1 MMGHVFL
8 VYGSAFILM
17 GGILALQA
25 WSPIRVLARNAL
37 WALVAFAVVHG
48 IAEWWRLMHVF
59 VGLTPT
65 RELTFELLLALS
77 FVALGQFGVEVEISL
92 HRWPRWARAGPALV
106 GLAVVIAIALLFPR
120 LPATSLDALVRYAT
134 AIPASLLACAALL
147 HVGGTLPGPERV
159 RQRRQL
165 AIAAYTF
172 AAFGVVAGLV
182 AGDPPFFSA
191 AILHAD
197 GFRQLTGVPVELLR
211 ATCAVIIAVALAEAF
226 VIESARTQA
235 AAERLREEFISVVA
249 HDLRSPLQT
258 IGLLASSLE
267 RMPPD
272 RPQANQVAIDRI
284 RERIKT
290 LDRMIGDLMDAS
302 LIEANRLVL
311 RPVRVDMAKLVG
323 GVVERADALV
333 SGHSVELVPSPG
345 SAEVEG
351 DPVRLEQVFT
361 NLLSNAGKYGLPGTP
376 IRVEVSTD
384 AREVT
389 VGVTN
394 RGPGIPKDALPH
406 LFERFYRT
414 DASRRGPVPG
424 TGIGLYLAR
433 GLVEAH
439 GGRIWLE
446 PGEDDRTTFRFLI
459 PRAGPEVRDVR

>member
-1 MMGHVFL
+1 MMGHAFL
-8 VYGSAFILM
+8 VYGAAFTLM
-17 GGILALQA
+17 GGVLALQA

-37 WALVAFAVVHG
+37 WALVVFALVHG

-65 RELTFELLLALS
+65 RELTFELLLVLS
-77 FVALGQFGVEVEISL
+77 FAALGQFGVEVEISL

-106 GLAVVIAIALLFPR
+106 GLAVVIAIALLLPR
-120 LPATSLDALVRYAT
+120 LSAVSLDGLVRYTT
-134 AIPASLLACAALL
+134 AFPASLLACAALL
-147 HVGGTLPGPERV
+147 HVRGTLAGPGRR

-165 AIAAYTF
+165 AIAACTF
-172 AAFGVVAGLV
+172 AAYGVLAGLV
-182 AGDPPFFSA
+182 AADPPFLPA

-197 GFRQLTGVPVELLR
+197 GFRQFTSVSVELLR
-211 ATCAVIIAVALAEAF
+211 AACAVVIAVTLAEAF
-226 VIESARTQA
+226 VIESARTQTE
-235 AAERLREEFISVVA
+235 AERLREEFISVVA

-258 IGLLASSLE
+258 IGLLTSSLE
-267 RMPPD
+267 RIPPD
-272 RPQANQVAIDRI
+272 RPQATRAALDRI
-284 RERIKT
+284 RDKIGT

-323 GVVERADALV
+323 GMVERADTLV
-333 SGHSVELVPSPG
+333 SGHSVEFVPSPG

-351 DPVRLEQVFT
+351 DPVRLEQVFA

-384 AREVT
+384 SHEVI
-389 VGVTN
+389 VAVTN
-394 RGPGIPKDALPH
+394 SGQGIPKDALPH

-414 DASRRGPVPG
+414 DAARHGPVPG

-446 PGEDDRTTFRFLI
+446 QGSADRTTFRFLI